1 MMRCDEVASKRRLG
15 PRGQRFFHSARLRER
30 IAASLLGTML
40 LAWVPASGQQ
50 AAIPSRLT
58 FADALRI
65 AEAANPDFRAA
76 RNLIEIAEADVLE
89 AGSRPNPVFAMEGEE
104 YAVPKFPSFWND
116 QGLIFRVEQEVE
128 TARRRDHRL
137 RVADTGVA
145 VARSEA
151 DEALRQLRLA
161 VGRAYFRLALA
172 QADQD
177 TAIETLRE
185 IEQVIEL
192 TEARVNFGEVAGTD
206 LRRLQM
212 ERLHFVDQVRTTELA
227 VNDARVELLGLLGA
241 ADLRQA
247 IEAADPLLTPP
258 LHGPSGELIATS
270 EGVVAAWEGLRETAV
285 SGRPDLRAA
294 RRFREH
300 AEAGL
305 GLERALRVPNLT
317 FAWGYRR
324 DFGSNAMDFEFS
336 VPIPLFGG
344 LNPGGMQRAAAV
356 RRRAESLET
365 AAATSVEAQLQQA
378 IQAVNTNAERVLYV
392 EEEYLRSA
400 AELRSLVQTSYELGE
415 AALID
420 FLDVQREFL
429 VTRQVENQALY
440 DLRIS
445 MIELAAAV
453 GVPPTGQP

>member
-1 MMRCDEVASKRRLG
+1 MRCDEIASKRNLTL
-15 PRGQRFFHSARLRER
+15 RGQRCLHFVRLRGR
-30 IAASLLGTML
+30 IAASLLGTVL
-40 LAWVPASGQQ
+40 LACVPASGQQ
-50 AAIPSRLT
+50 TTIPSRLM

-76 RNLIEIAEADVLE
+76 RNLIEIAEADVLQ
-89 AGSRPNPVFAMEGEE
+89 AGSRPNPVFAVEGEE
-104 YAVPKFPSFWND
+104 YEVPKFPSFWND
-116 QGLIFRVEQEVE
+116 QGLVFRVEQEIE
-128 TARRRDHRL
+128 TADRRDHRL

-145 VARSEA
+145 VAHSEA
-151 DEALRQLRLA
+151 DEALRQLHLA
-161 VGRAYFRLALA
+161 VGRAYFRFALA

-177 TAIETLRE
+177 TTIATLNE

-227 VNDARVELLGLLGA
+227 VSDARVELLSLLGA
-241 ADLRQA
+241 PDLRQE
-247 IEAADPLLTPP
+247 IEVADSLLTPP
-258 LHGPSGELIATS
+258 LHSRSGEPIATS
-270 EGVVAAWEGLRETAV
+270 DGVVATWESLRETAV
-285 SGRPDLRAA
+285 SARPDLLAA

-305 GLERALRVPNLT
+305 GLERALRAPNLT

-324 DFGSNAMDFEFS
+324 DFGANAMDFEFS

-344 LNPGGMQRAAAV
+344 LNPGGVQRAAAI
-356 RRRAESLET
+356 RRRAASLET
-365 AAATSVEAQLQQA
+365 AATTSVEAQLQRA
-378 IQAVNTNAERVLYV
+378 IQAVNISAERVRYV

-400 AELRSLVQTSYELGE
+400 AELRSLVQTSYQLGE
-415 AALID
+415 TALID

-453 GVPPTGQP
+453 GVPLTGQP